1 MHRDPVRAQF
11 RDDVHS
17 RNAAVGEDHEDAY
30 ETSDCHGCGGCVDD
44 APRGLL
50 LPSWLCRLR
59 CTGLRGPW
67 LRGWTC
73 LRARLRTGLC
83 PRLWLFI
90 GHYRGRRRL
99 WKLRLWRGLLSA
111 AATAAEI
118 WWSRLRPSW
127 LRRSWLRRSGTAAR
141 VTRRRPVM
149 AVRLRVARAT
159 VVPAVL
165 RLAMGNRP
173 GRRVDMPVRSAS
185 PVVRWVRLREGNH
198 NMCRAPVRLIN
209 AATATEE
216 ALGGLRLRRPSAFSD
231 RVVQS
236 GLTRTA
242 ATAGLGAEARQPPFD
257 WLRLRF
263 VAVGDDL
270 GLARLPH

>member
-1 MHRDPVRAQF
+1 MQATLHRATRPLATRVDLSTRPTTDRAMPPAMAIH
-11 RDDVHS
+11 RPLS
-17 RNAAVGEDHEDAY
+17 WAAAVVEIAAMAGA
-30 ETSDCHGCGGCVDD
+30 
-44 APRGLL
+44 
-50 LPSWLCRLR
+50 
-59 CTGLRGPW
+59 
-67 LRGWTC
+67 
-73 LRARLRTGLC
+73 
-83 PRLWLFI
+83 I
-90 GHYRGRRRL
+90 IGRRHR
-99 WKLRLWRGLLSA
+99 RRDMVVP
-111 AATAAEI
+111 ATAILATAVLVTAV
-118 WWSRLRPSW
+118 R
-127 LRRSWLRRSGTAAR
+127 GTAAR

-149 AVRLRVARAT
+149 AVRLRVVRAT